1 MEISLI
7 VTNPNLEENLTVRSD
22 SSENNY
28 SLNSDNPLI
37 TDITISASDTAAL
50 GEYKILLG
58 AKTSQVSFS
67 KYLTILVE

>member
-37 TDITISASDTAAL
+37 TDITISASDTTAL